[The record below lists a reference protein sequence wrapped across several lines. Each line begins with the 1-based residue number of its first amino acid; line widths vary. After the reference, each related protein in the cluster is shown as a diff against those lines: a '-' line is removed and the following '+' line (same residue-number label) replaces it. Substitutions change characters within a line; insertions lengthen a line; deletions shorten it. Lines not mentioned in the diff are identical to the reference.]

1 MTNEEK
7 MLHIKLAYGY
17 YQNKEYKKA
26 VDLYEK
32 LNTADPDD
40 SNVLNM
46 LGDTYFKGGNPAKA
60 LDAYIATMV
69 ILEKK
74 EQSDKLIRLSKKV
87 SKNFPDDPRVKNKIK
102 SAVRLMMRDAERKT
116 LNHDYP
122 GAREIYES
130 LKEFNSDEFPV
141 NVKIKELNDEEIEYV
156 ERERKLKEAGKIKP
170 ASESQGGIVEK
181 FEKMANNYI
190 NNGDFDGAVE
200 TYITALKLAP
210 NNTELRQK
218 LHNVYTMIAQK
229 SSVDRVWDKIEN
241 SPKDRVEE
249 AKRKAM
255 EERMA
260 KIMKEEEERARLM
273 MEEEEKIQKEY
284 EEMEAEIIKK
294 AAVELKEKL
303 EEAQKT
309 EMLKEEEIQRIMKEQ
324 ENKKR
329 DTLERL
335 KQEAIEKFK
344 KQKEAIQSA
353 VLKKKEE
360 DAVSKAAAS
369 SPAAAPPAAPVQ
381 PAFEPPK
388 QPAGLN
394 DEAKQRML
402 ANLRK
407 AYEVPKIGEAETG
420 TPVPEL
426 KSGAAKVEAKRQ
438 EAKAQAHKPE
448 PELSDD
454 IGEGAKV
461 STEIIVNDDTLDSL
475 ITTAFIYVN
484 QGEMKEAMRIYN
496 KVALKY
502 SDHPEVK
509 KLLEEI
515 KNKP

>member
-1 MTNEEK
+1 

-32 LNTADPDD
+32 LNAADPDD

-46 LGDTYFKGGNPAKA
+46 LGDTYFKGGILPKA

-74 EQSDKLIRLSKKV
+74 EQSDKLIRLAKKV
-87 SKNFPDDPRVKNKIK
+87 SKYFPDDPRVKNKIK

-116 LNHDYP
+116 LNHDYS
-122 GAREIYES
+122 GAREIYEA

-141 NVKIKELNDEEIEYV
+141 NVKIKELNDEEIEYS
-156 ERERKLKEAGKIKP
+156 ERERKLKEAGKIRP
-170 ASESQGGIVEK
+170 AAETQGGIVEK

-190 NNGDFDGAVE
+190 SNGDYDGAVE

-218 LHNVYTMIAQK
+218 LHSVYTMIAQK
-229 SSVDRVWDKIEN
+229 SSVDRVWDKIDN

-303 EEAQKT
+303 EEAQKS
-309 EMLKEEEIQRIMKEQ
+309 EQLKEDEIQRIMKEQ
-324 ENKKR
+324 EAKKR

-353 VLKKKEE
+353 VMKKKEE
-360 DAVSKAAAS
+360 DTVSKAAA
-369 SPAAAPPAAPVQ
+369 AAPSAARPEPV
-381 PAFEPPK
+381 FEPPK
-388 QPAGLN
+388 QQGELKE
-394 DEAKQRML
+394 DAKQRML

-407 AYEVPKIGEAETG
+407 AYEVPKIGEAEAG

-426 KSGAAKVEAKRQ
+426 KTEAAKVQAKRQ
-438 EAKAQAHKPE
+438 EALPVDQKKHDA
-448 PELSDD
+448 ELSDD
-454 IGEGAKV
+454 IGEGGIV
-461 STEIIVNDDTLDSL
+461 NTEIIVNDDTMDSL

-484 QGEMKEAMRIYN
+484 QGAMKEAMRIYN
-496 KVALKY
+496 KLALKY
-502 SDHPEVK
+502 PEHPEVK
-509 KLLEEI
+509 KILEEI